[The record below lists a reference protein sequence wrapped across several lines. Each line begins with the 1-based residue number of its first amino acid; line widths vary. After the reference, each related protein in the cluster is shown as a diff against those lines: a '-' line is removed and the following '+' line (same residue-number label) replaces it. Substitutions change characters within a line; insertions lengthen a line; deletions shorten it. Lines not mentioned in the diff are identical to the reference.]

1 VSASAYFPSPG
12 RGDRKPRRNTTF
24 LPPHPGLESFGRT
37 SFPQLALWATF
48 ACHSVADTKPVPQL
62 SFMAHTFTHLLTH
75 IVFSTKD
82 RAPLLD
88 AELKSRLFPYLGG
101 IIRAHDGKALI
112 INGPADHVHILA
124 SLAAKHSLS
133 DLMREL
139 KADSTGWVHKNVPNQ
154 KAFAWQIGYGAF
166 SVSHSNLAEV
176 EKYIA
181 NQEEHHKRMS
191 FQEEFVAFLKKHEIQ
206 YDEKY
211 LWE

>member
-1 VSASAYFPSPG
+1 
-12 RGDRKPRRNTTF
+12 
-24 LPPHPGLESFGRT
+24 
-37 SFPQLALWATF
+37 
-48 ACHSVADTKPVPQL
+48 
-62 SFMAHTFTHLLTH
+62 MAQTFTHLLTH

-82 RAPLLD
+82 RRPLLD
-88 AELKSRLFPYLGG
+88 ADLKARLFPYLGG

-139 KADSTGWVHKNVPNQ
+139 KADSSGWVHQNFQNQ
-154 KAFAWQIGYGAF
+154 KMFAWQIGYGAF
-166 SVSHSNLAEV
+166 SVSHSSLVEV

-181 NQEEHHKRMS
+181 NQEEHHRKIS
-191 FQEEFVAFLKKHEIQ
+191 FQEEFVTFLKRHEIE
-206 YDEKY
+206 YDERY

>member
-1 VSASAYFPSPG
+1 
-12 RGDRKPRRNTTF
+12 
-24 LPPHPGLESFGRT
+24 
-37 SFPQLALWATF
+37 
-48 ACHSVADTKPVPQL
+48 
-62 SFMAHTFTHLLTH
+62 MAHTFTHLLTH

-112 INGPADHVHILA
+112 INGPTDHVHILA

-139 KADSTGWVHKNVPNQ
+139 KADSSGWVHKNVPNQ
-154 KAFAWQIGYGAF
+154 NAFAWQIGYGAF

-181 NQEEHHKRMS
+181 NQEEHHRKIS
-191 FQEEFVAFLKKHEIQ
+191 FQEEFVTFLKKHEIQ
-206 YDEKY
+206 YDERF

>member
-1 VSASAYFPSPG
+1 
-12 RGDRKPRRNTTF
+12 
-24 LPPHPGLESFGRT
+24 
-37 SFPQLALWATF
+37 
-48 ACHSVADTKPVPQL
+48 
-62 SFMAHTFTHLLTH
+62 MAHTFTHLLTH

-82 RAPLLD
+82 RRPLLD
-88 AELKSRLFPYLGG
+88 ADLKSRLFPYLGG

-112 INGPADHVHILA
+112 INGPTDHVHILA

-139 KADSTGWVHKNVPNQ
+139 KADSSGWVHKTFSDRNL
-154 KAFAWQIGYGAF
+154 FGWQTGYGAF

-181 NQEEHHKRMS
+181 NQEEHHRKVS
-191 FQEEFVAFLKKHEIQ
+191 FQEEFLAFLKKHEIQ
-206 YDEKY
+206 FDERF

>member
-1 VSASAYFPSPG
+1 
-12 RGDRKPRRNTTF
+12 
-24 LPPHPGLESFGRT
+24 
-37 SFPQLALWATF
+37 
-48 ACHSVADTKPVPQL
+48 
-62 SFMAHTFTHLLTH
+62 MAHTFAHLLTH

-82 RAPLLD
+82 RRPLLD

-101 IIRAHDGKALI
+101 IIRARGGKAII
-112 INGPADHVHILA
+112 INGLTDHVHILA

-139 KADSTGWVHKNVPNQ
+139 KADSTGWIHKNFPNHRE
-154 KAFAWQIGYGAF
+154 FAWQIGYGAF

-181 NQEEHHKRMS
+181 HQEEHHRKIS
-191 FQEEFVAFLKKHEIQ
+191 FQEELVAFLQKHEIE
-206 YDEKY
+206 YDERF

>member
-1 VSASAYFPSPG
+1 
-12 RGDRKPRRNTTF
+12 
-24 LPPHPGLESFGRT
+24 
-37 SFPQLALWATF
+37 
-48 ACHSVADTKPVPQL
+48 
-62 SFMAHTFTHLLTH
+62 MAHTFTHLLTH

-88 AELKSRLFPYLGG
+88 AELKTRLFPYLGG

-112 INGPADHVHILA
+112 INGPTDHVHILA

-139 KADSTGWVHKNVPNQ
+139 KADSSGWVHKNVPEQ
-154 KAFAWQIGYGAF
+154 KKFAWQIGYGAF

-176 EKYIA
+176 ENYIA
-181 NQEEHHKRMS
+181 TQEEHHKRMS
-191 FQEEFVAFLKKHEIQ
+191 FKEEFVAFLKKHGIQ

>member
-1 VSASAYFPSPG
+1 
-12 RGDRKPRRNTTF
+12 
-24 LPPHPGLESFGRT
+24 
-37 SFPQLALWATF
+37 
-48 ACHSVADTKPVPQL
+48 
-62 SFMAHTFTHLLTH
+62 MAHTFTHLLTH

-88 AELKSRLFPYLGG
+88 TELKPRLFPYLGG

-112 INGPADHVHILA
+112 INGPSDHVHILA

-139 KADSTGWVHKNVPNQ
+139 KADSSGWIHKNVPNQ
-154 KAFAWQIGYGAF
+154 TTFAWQIGYGAF

-181 NQEEHHKRMS
+181 NQEEHHRQMS
-191 FQEEFVAFLKKHEIQ
+191 FKEEFVAFLKKHEIQ